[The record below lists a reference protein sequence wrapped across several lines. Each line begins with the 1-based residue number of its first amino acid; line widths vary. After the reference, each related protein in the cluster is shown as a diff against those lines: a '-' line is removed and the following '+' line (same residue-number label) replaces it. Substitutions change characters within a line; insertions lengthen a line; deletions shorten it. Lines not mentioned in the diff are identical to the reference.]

1 MGNIELMDEA
11 FKIAHEVN
19 IAGINERVFR
29 LLEDKKRLEDL
40 LKKEQMKKDKLFL
53 NYELLLLKIAKFDVN
68 EKEELKI
75 LQHEAL
81 KTLDLIEIVK
91 G

>member
-1 MGNIELMDEA
+1 MGNVELMDEA

-19 IAGINERVFR
+19 ISGINERVFR
-29 LLEDKKRLEDL
+29 LLEDKKKLEDL
-40 LKKEQMKKDKLFL
+40 LKKEQRIKENLFYQ
-53 NYELLLLKIAKFDVN
+53 YEILLLKIAKLDVDK
-68 EKEELKI
+68 KETLKA

>member
-1 MGNIELMDEA
+1 MGDVELMDEA